1 MAKVVAGRMSA
12 DTEGDFVV
20 FLIGMRSNRPWHV
33 IKSMYAFA
41 AMPRMLAYL
50 RKHPEAGLL
59 HAMLVIG
66 PDGPMVIQY
75 WRTEAVRRHL
85 ARVVPG
91 QSRAVRVPLRQHAA
105 LRARACGRAR
115 ADRAQ
120 GQHCRRAARRD
131 RLGAATAAAAAATRR
146 GCRAGCAAADRDR
159 GEELDRVGVALGAGG
174 RRIRLGHGTGLL
186 EGGAA
191 SAAAVLVSGHGLSLW
206 AETALHHG
214 VSRTE

>member
-12 DTEGDFVV
+12 DIEGDFVV
-20 FLIGMRSNRPWHV
+20 FLIGMRFNRPWHV
-33 IKSMYAFA
+33 VRSMSAFT

-75 WRTEAVRRHL
+75 GRSVEQLEACARRAGAAPPRVEGVEPADRLSEAARGHL

-91 QSRAVRVPLRQHAA
+91 QGRTVRVPLRQYAA
-105 LRARACGRAR
+105 LRARAGGRAR
-115 ADRAQ
+115 AGRAQ
-120 GQHCRRAARRD
+120 GRRGSRAARRD

-146 GCRAGCAAADRDR
+146 GCRTGCAAGQRDR
-159 GEELDRVGVALGAGG
+159 GEELDRVGVALGAG
-174 RRIRLGHGTGLL
+174 RRAGRLGHGTGLF
-186 EGGAA
+186 
-191 SAAAVLVSGHGLSLW
+191 
-206 AETALHHG
+206 
-214 VSRTE
+214 